1 MDKNSNNQD
10 KQKKIVSMN
19 SAMQNLKSMVA
30 KNKTTS
36 SEQPTATI
44 VYNKPTSK
52 IDEDMQK
59 LSQDIST
66 KEIVTEIEESTESV
80 KKEAKSIEEK
90 PAKTVDNS
98 EFAPKILDDT
108 NEYDDIKKT
117 KKYAWLA
124 YILFF
129 IPLLINRKSKF
140 VRLHANEGL
149 EIFIFDLL
157 ATALILTNTLIT
169 FSAIS
174 SIIGIICKLFG
185 VGLFILTGITKIF
198 QIIQVIRGKATQ
210 TPWLWKSRMIK

>member
-108 NEYDDIKKT
+108 NEYDDIKKVYSMDLHGCR
-117 KKYAWLA
+117 KRRRRYQQNIVKYRKHIWKRNV
-124 YILFF
+124 FF
-129 IPLLINRKSKF
+129 R
-140 VRLHANEGL
+140 
-149 EIFIFDLL
+149 
-157 ATALILTNTLIT
+157 
-169 FSAIS
+169 
-174 SIIGIICKLFG
+174 
-185 VGLFILTGITKIF
+185 TG
-198 QIIQVIRGKATQ
+198 
-210 TPWLWKSRMIK
+210 